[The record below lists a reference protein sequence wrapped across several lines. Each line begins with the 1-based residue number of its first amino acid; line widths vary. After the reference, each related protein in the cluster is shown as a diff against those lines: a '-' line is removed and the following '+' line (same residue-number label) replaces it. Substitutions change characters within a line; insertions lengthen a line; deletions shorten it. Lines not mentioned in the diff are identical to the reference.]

1 MSTLINENSGR
12 FYCEEKFYKRPSRKV
27 YYVKS
32 YYLEDTCLFSNG
44 DFIVS
49 LRNYNINF
57 SELAEKK
64 EIISEAEIQWIVYN
78 YNKIIL
84 ELLKEESEELNKIKR
99 RVDKSKRQTKTVN
112 SNSYKKL
119 PDKIKLKHLE
129 LNKFKN

>member
-1 MSTLINENSGR
+1 MSELINENSGH
-12 FYCEEKFYKRPSRKV
+12 FYCEEKFYRKLSRKV

-44 DFIVS
+44 DFIVNP
-49 LRNYNINF
+49 RNYNINF
-57 SELAEKK
+57 SELTEKK

-99 RVDKSKRQTKTVN
+99 IVDKSKRQTKTVN

-119 PDKIKLKHLE
+119 PDKIKLKYLE

>member
-27 YYVKS
+27 FYVKS

-44 DFIVS
+44 DFIVNP
-49 LRNYNINF
+49 RNYNINF
-57 SELAEKK
+57 SELTEKK